1 MQGLYDAYPYP
12 PEAVFD
18 GVTVG
23 YNHRWS
29 WTHAYAA
36 IHGEAPKSNAIEM
49 LDAGCGTG
57 VTAQYLS
64 HLNPRAIHF
73 DALDLSSGAL
83 KVARERAERADLVG
97 KPNNANFHHM
107 SLYDVAD
114 LG

>member
-1 MQGLYDAYPYP
+1 
-12 PEAVFD
+12 
-18 GVTVG
+18 
-23 YNHRWS
+23 
-29 WTHAYAA
+29 
-36 IHGEAPKSNAIEM
+36 
-49 LDAGCGTG
+49 
-57 VTAQYLS
+57 
-64 HLNPRAIHF
+64 LNPRAIHF